1 MAGKLLTTA
10 QAAEMLAVSKD
21 TIRRYVRLGQL
32 EAVRLPSGHY
42 RVHEDQV
49 RALLRREGER

>member
-1 MAGKLLTTA
+1 MSGKLLTTA

-42 RVHEDQV
+42 RVYEDQV
-49 RALLRREGER
+49 RRLLRRQA

>member
-1 MAGKLLTTA
+1 MSGKLLTTA
-10 QAAEMLAVSKD
+10 QAAAMLAVSKD

-42 RVHEDQV
+42 RVYEDQV
-49 RALLRREGER
+49 RKLLRRQP